1 MKKKIISEKL
11 MKALLQLKLT
21 EKEVYTYITLL
32 ERNNATLQD
41 IARDSGINRVS
52 IYAALV
58 ELKNKGLVSESRR
71 GKRRLYVAEKP
82 ETLFDIINEKK
93 EEIRLEEELLQG
105 VVLPTLKALNVRQED
120 KPQIM
125 FFQGADGIN
134 RVFMQILRNKEIIN
148 CGSYETATRVVS
160 EKDEIAYFEEIK
172 KRKIFYRMLLE
183 DTPLNRKFGD
193 LSRGIAHTKF
203 LPAGTVISADI
214 VIAGDLTVLIS
225 YERKTATVIED
236 QSIAQAIKMYL
247 DFMWMRV

>member
-1 MKKKIISEKL
+1 MKKKIIPEKL

-21 EKEVYTYITLL
+21 EKEVYTYIALL
-32 ERNNATLQD
+32 ERNNAALQD

-82 ETLFDIINEKK
+82 ETLFDLINEKK
-93 EEIRLEEELLQG
+93 QEIRLEEELLQD

-134 RVFMQILRNKEIIN
+134 RVFTQLLRHKEIIN
-148 CGSYETATRVVS
+148 CGSYDAATRVVP
-160 EKDEIAYFEEIK
+160 EKEEIAYFEEIK

-183 DTPLNRKFGD
+183 DTALNRKFGD
-193 LSRGIAHTKF
+193 LSRGVAHTKF
-203 LPAGTVISADI
+203 LPAGTLISADI

-247 DFMWMRV
+247 DFMWMRL